1 MLRLRRRGPNR
12 CSGRART
19 QRRRALRRHLND
31 GGGLGKG
38 PATPTQRTAGGAA
51 MRRLAQAQGVFNV
64 VSGVWPLVS
73 MRTFEAVY
81 GPKSDRWL
89 VHTVAG
95 LLTTVGCAQL
105 LSRDPVQLRAARVVG
120 IGTAAT
126 RVTIDAIYVPKGGGA
141 LLSYPGVRSA

>member
-1 MLRLRRRGPNR
+1 
-12 CSGRART
+12 
-19 QRRRALRRHLND
+19 
-31 GGGLGKG
+31 
-38 PATPTQRTAGGAA
+38 

-81 GPKSDRWL
+81 GPKNDRWL

-105 LSRDPVQLRAARVVG
+105 LSRNPVQLRVARVVG

-126 RVTIDAIYVPKGGGA
+126 LLTIDAVYVPKRRISRMYLQDAVCELGWLAGWAWVSRPRRAGRA
-141 LLSYPGVRSA
+141 